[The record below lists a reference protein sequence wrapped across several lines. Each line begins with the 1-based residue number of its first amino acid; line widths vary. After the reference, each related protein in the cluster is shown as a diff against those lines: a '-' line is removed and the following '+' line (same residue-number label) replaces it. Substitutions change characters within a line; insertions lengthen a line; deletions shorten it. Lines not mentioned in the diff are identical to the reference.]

1 MSNAA
6 NFTAGFTARHN
17 AAAEALHRAFN
28 LAGEM
33 FAPADIRERAGGGK
47 RPASFSPKDAE
58 AKPRHFSPAD
68 PDTNPTEGWDPFAEG
83 EAGARPTD
91 AGGFI
96 DPIKAAHDMGFA
108 EGKVAG
114 LAEAAADNARDHA
127 LIEAITAELRAAG
140 QLDRERLAAQLRQT
154 VMLLVSRLI
163 GEAGIS
169 GELLAKRVAAATEM
183 LADSAESALLRVNP
197 DDLALLEDRLPKTL
211 FAAGDA
217 TIERGSFVLESAS
230 TIVEDGPDLWLEQ
243 LGQAIDRVALP
254 RD

>member
-1 MSNAA
+1 MSD
-6 NFTAGFTARHN
+6 FTAGFTARHN

-33 FAPADIRERAGGGK
+33 FAPADIRERATGGK

-68 PDTNPTEGWDPFAEG
+68 ADANPTEGWDPFAEAEQG
-83 EAGARPTD
+83 QKPAGAS
-91 AGGFI
+91 GFI

-108 EGKVAG
+108 EGKAAG
-114 LAEAAADNARDHA
+114 LAEAAANDGRDRA
-127 LIEAITAELRAAG
+127 LIEAITAELRTSA
-140 QLDRERLAAQLRQT
+140 QIDRERLAAQLRQT
-154 VMLLVSRLI
+154 VMLLVSRLV
-163 GEAGIS
+163 GEAGVS
-169 GELLAKRVAAATEM
+169 GELLAKRIAAATEM
-183 LADSAESALLRVNP
+183 LADDAESALLRVNP
-197 DDLALLEDRLPKTL
+197 DDLALLEGHLPKTT

-217 TIERGSFVLESAS
+217 TVERGSFVLESAS

>member
-1 MSNAA
+1 MSD
-6 NFTAGFTARHN
+6 FTAGFTARHN

-33 FAPADIRERAGGGK
+33 FAPADIRERATGGK
-47 RPASFSPKDAE
+47 RAASFSPKDAE

-68 PDTNPTEGWDPFAEG
+68 LEANPTEGWDPFAEAEQG
-83 EAGARPTD
+83 QKPAGAS
-91 AGGFI
+91 GFI

-108 EGKVAG
+108 EGKAAG
-114 LAEAAADNARDHA
+114 FAEAADNGLRDRA
-127 LIEAITAELRAAG
+127 LIEAITAELRRSS
-140 QLDRERLAAQLRQT
+140 QIDRERLAAQLRQT
-154 VMLLVSRLI
+154 VMLLVSRLV
-163 GEAGIS
+163 GEAGVS
-169 GELLAKRVAAATEM
+169 GELLGKRIAAATEM
-183 LADSAESALLRVNP
+183 LADDAESALLRVNP
-197 DDLALLEDRLPKTL
+197 DDLALLEGHLPKTV

-217 TIERGSFVLESAS
+217 AVERGSFVLESSS